1 MRDKIQEILT
11 NDVKAS
17 LSKVAKELEMPLI
30 EVLRQ
35 APTVKKYDVAKIDD
49 LFAVLRSWEKVFL
62 IVITPAFVIE
72 IQDKFAEGFYGHG
85 YFNFHDKNSSIGGH
99 LSVDKIKEIFL
110 VKDVMFGRES
120 YSIRFYGEDEKE
132 IFAIYVPRDEKKEL
146 IQECVDSFKS
156 L

>member
-1 MRDKIQEILT
+1 MRDKIQEILA

-49 LFAVLRSWEKVFL
+49 LFAVLRSWERVFL

-72 IQDKFAEGFYGHG
+72 IQ
-85 YFNFHDKNSSIGGH
+85 
-99 LSVDKIKEIFL
+99 
-110 VKDVMFGRES
+110 
-120 YSIRFYGEDEKE
+120 
-132 IFAIYVPRDEKKEL
+132 
-146 IQECVDSFKS
+146 
-156 L
+156 

>member
-1 MRDKIQEILT
+1 MRDKIQEILA

-49 LFAVLRSWEKVFL
+49 LFAVLRSWERVFL

-72 IQDKFAEGFYGHG
+72 IQDKFAEGFYAHG

-132 IFAIYVPRDEKKEL
+132 IFGIYVPRDEKKEL